1 VTGLREVDPNS
12 FAKPAPEIPWIIK
25 GLVAQGALTLMAG
38 VGGLGKSSL
47 ALALAAACV
56 QGQTAYAGFEIRK
69 SLRMMYVDA
78 ENGFEEM
85 HRRAHYFRCYSG
97 FYEFD
102 GNLEEHLPSLA
113 HHAGNGEDPAFIIL
127 DSFRALYPGVEE
139 DNSKSV
145 LPALQALQRIARY
158 SKCGILVLH
167 HTTKGGGVF
176 RGSGEF
182 QNRPEIT
189 VTMKRDRDGV
199 GRYLD
204 WEKCRLGIEPNR
216 HGLIITGQ
224 NGGMSWEYRHPQQQ
238 SNSNFEVF

>member
-1 VTGLREVDPNS
+1 MSGLREVDPNS

-25 GLVAQGALTLMAG
+25 GLVAQGALTVLAG

-47 ALALAAACV
+47 ALALAAACSK
-56 QGQTAYAGFEIRK
+56 GATSYAGFQIPQ
-69 SLRMMYVDA
+69 SVRMMYVDA
-78 ENGFEEM
+78 ENGFDEL

-102 GNLEEHLPSLA
+102 GDMEQHLPGLS
-113 HHAGNGEDPAFIIL
+113 HHVGHGDDPAFVIL
-127 DSFRALYPGVEE
+127 DSFRALYPAVEE

-145 LPALQALQRIARY
+145 LPALQNLQRLARA
-158 SKCGILVLH
+158 SRSGILVLH
-167 HTTKGGGVF
+167 HTTKSGGTF

-189 VTMKRDRDGV
+189 VTMKRDRDGI

-204 WEKCRLGIEPNR
+204 WEKCRLGVEPNR
-216 HGLIITGQ
+216 HGLMISGQ
-224 NGGMSWEYRHPQQQ
+224 NGGMSWEHRHPQQT
-238 SNSNFEVF
+238 SNSDFAVF